1 MKRPVDDVL
10 ARGLGGGILAGSV
23 VAVWFFLVDLAQGWP
38 FYTPA
43 VLAHF
48 FFPRETWDITAPLI
62 GFYTVLHL
70 GVFAALG
77 VLTAWILAV
86 LDTSPGL
93 LLGAVFGVFVLD
105 LAFYGALLASGAS
118 IFEVLPWGHVLAANV
133 AGGMTLMTYLHR
145 TRHDARPFGLAVLRG
160 HPLLTEGMVTGL
172 YGAAAVAAWFLV
184 LDLAAGHPL
193 RTPAALGAALFL
205 GAQDPSSIIVSA
217 PLVAGYTVLH
227 LAVFSAFG
235 ILFVAL
241 ARGLERAPHFLLLV
255 ALGCIVLEALIVPAM
270 ALTAEW
276 VLGMVGW
283 WSVAVGNLLAI
294 AAMSWRVWR
303 THAGLRQVL
312 HEPVHALRT

>member
-10 ARGLGGGILAGSV
+10 ARGLGSGILAGLV
-23 VAVWFFLVDLAQGWP
+23 VAVWFLVVDLVQGRP

-48 FFPRETWDITAPLI
+48 FFQRETLDITASLI

-70 GVFAALG
+70 GAFAALG

-86 LDTSPGL
+86 LETAPGL

-105 LAFYGALLASGAS
+105 LVFYGALLITGAG
-118 IFEVLPWGHVLAANV
+118 IFGVLPWGHVLAANV

-145 TRHDARPFGLAVLRG
+145 TSVDARPFGLAVLRG

-172 YGAAAVAAWFLV
+172 YGAAAVAAWFFV
-184 LDLAAGHPL
+184 LDLVAGHPL

-205 GAQDPSSIIVSA
+205 GAQQASIIVVSV

-227 LAVFSAFG
+227 LALFSAFG
-235 ILFVAL
+235 LLFVAL
-241 ARGLERAPHFLLLV
+241 ARGLERAPHFLLLI
-255 ALGCIVLEALIVPAM
+255 ALGCIVLEALIMPAM
-270 ALTAEW
+270 ALSAEW

-283 WSVAVGNLLAI
+283 WSVAVGNLLAV
-294 AAMSWRVWR
+294 AVMSWRVWR

-312 HEPVHALRT
+312 QEPIPALRT

>member
-10 ARGLGGGILAGSV
+10 ARGLGGGILAGLV
-23 VAVWFFLVDLAQGWP
+23 VAVWFLVVDLVQGRP

-48 FFPRETWDITAPLI
+48 FFQRETLDITTALI

-70 GVFAALG
+70 GAFAALG

-86 LDTSPGL
+86 LETSPGL

-105 LAFYGALLASGAS
+105 LVFYGALLITGAG
-118 IFEVLPWGHVLAANV
+118 IFGVLPWGHVLAANV

-145 TRHDARPFGLAVLRG
+145 TTVDARPFGLAVLRG
-160 HPLLTEGMVTGL
+160 HPLLTEGMATGL
-172 YGAAAVAAWFLV
+172 YGAAAVAAWFFV
-184 LDLAAGHPL
+184 LDLAVGHPL

-205 GAQDPSSIIVSA
+205 GAQQASTIVVSA

-227 LAVFSAFG
+227 LAAFTVFG

-241 ARGLERAPHFLLLV
+241 ARGLERAPHFLLLM
-255 ALGCIVLEALIVPAM
+255 ALGCIVLEALIMPAM
-270 ALTAEW
+270 ALSAEW

-283 WSVAVGNLLAI
+283 WSVAIGNLLAI
-294 AAMSWRVWR
+294 AVMSWRVWR

-312 HEPVHALRT
+312 QEPIPALRT